1 MLIFLCLPSLNA
13 VLTWYRWLGE
23 EDAKVRL
30 MKAVEN
36 VCEKGIL
43 TKDPGGTAMTKD
55 VTKAVCEEIE
65 RLGGS

>member
-1 MLIFLCLPSLNA
+1 MLICN
-13 VLTWYRWLGE
+13 RWLGE
-23 EDAKVRL
+23 EDAKNLL

-43 TKDPGGTAMTKD
+43 TKDLGGTAMTKD

-65 RLGGS
+65 SLSQR

>member
-1 MLIFLCLPSLNA
+1 MPLLLNVAEVVLIDD
-13 VLTWYRWLGE
+13 RWLGE
-23 EDAKVRL
+23 DEAKVLL

-43 TKDPGGTAMTKD
+43 TKDLGGTAMTKD

-65 RLGGS
+65 RLGGQS